1 MSFQSKYLVFGH
13 VYTPKTFCTIDV
25 IPNLAITPSKMAEL
39 VDQGIPVSSS
49 MLSGMAYD
57 GVDNPSW
64 DIPVDQKRGVDI
76 AEVWQVQKT
85 ARKNITSKVVSKND

>member
-13 VYTPKTFCTIDV
+13 VYTPKSVCTIEV

-64 DIPVDQKRGVDI
+64 DIPIDQKRGVDI

-85 ARKNITSKVVSKND
+85 SRKNITSKVVNKNG